1 MRTCTWAPTVFQG
14 PQIVNRTAT
23 PASIPA
29 DSELRGLTSHLVQQY
44 EQLGITDLL
53 IAQRWWGSG
62 TDIEGSSLDCLAMTA
77 YFAAVTQN
85 INLVTAIH
93 PGFFQPTSIAKWGAT
108 IDQLTGGRWSINV
121 TSGWNMEEFDMYGI
135 DQLDHDQ
142 RYRRSKE
149 FIDVLNGCWTTPS
162 FSHEGEFYKTSGLR
176 LEPTPQNK
184 LEIFQGGQSPAAM
197 DMAASHSDWMFLNG
211 GDFERIESIVTQV
224 KSRCEQTG
232 RQVQFAMYAAP
243 LCRSTDEAA
252 WREIENMLEQ
262 VDHSLLSK
270 RRQRLQAGAQGM
282 WSVDDDALSSLDTN
296 EGYASR
302 LIGSPETILKRI
314 REYQEIGISMLHLD
328 ARDRLFNEAVLPLLV
343 SL

>member
-14 PQIVNRTAT
+14 TQIVNRTAT

-29 DSELRGLTSHLVQQY
+29 DSELRNLTSRLVQQY
-44 EQLGITDLL
+44 EHLGITDLL

-62 TDIEGSSLDCLAMTA
+62 TDTEGSSLDCLAMTA

-108 IDQLTGGRWSINV
+108 IDKLTGGRWSINV

-135 DQLDHDQ
+135 DKLDHDQ

-149 FIDVLNGCWTTPS
+149 FIEVLNGCWSTPS
-162 FSHEGEFYKTSGLR
+162 FSHHGEFYQATELR

-211 GDFERIESIVTQV
+211 GDLEHIEAIVNAV
-224 KSRCEQTG
+224 RSRCEETG
-232 RQVQFAMYAAP
+232 RRVQFAMYAAP
-243 LCRSTDEAA
+243 LCRPTDEAA
-252 WREIENMLEQ
+252 WREVEKMIAQ
-262 VDHSLLSK
+262 VDQTLLTK

-282 WSVDDDALSSLDTN
+282 WSVDNDALSSLDTN

-302 LIGSPETILKRI
+302 LIGSPESILKRI
-314 REYQEIGISMLHLD
+314 EQYQKIGISMLHLNAQD
-328 ARDRLFNEAVLPLLV
+328 TLFNETVLPALARL
-343 SL
+343 